1 MNKPAEHAHA
11 LPDTVWLTKDD
22 KIALIDQTL
31 LPAQEKILYL
41 DDIEALR
48 DAICRLSVRGA
59 PAIGVSAALGMYQ
72 SAKRHTAACADFSA
86 FFEQYCADE
95 ARLLSSRPTA
105 VNLRWALEKMH
116 AHCLFCEPLFGEELV
131 RSMRAMALRL
141 WENDIAVCRAI
152 GENGLSL
159 LHPGDGL
166 LTHCNAGALATVR
179 FGTATAPIYLGHARG
194 YDFSVYAD
202 ETRPLL
208 QGARLTAFELAR
220 ADIRVTLECDDMSAS
235 LMRTG
240 AVQAVLVGCD
250 RVAANGDF
258 ANKIGTFPL
267 ALAAKHFGIPF
278 YVCAPLSTVDFSC
291 KSGAEIPIEQRK
303 SEEVTELFYT
313 HRMTAQGVGVYNPA
327 FDVTDA
333 ALVTAFITEAGIARP
348 PFDRSLFALRERAHT
363 LNFIS

>member
-1 MNKPAEHAHA
+1 MSELSKNTHA
-11 LPDTVWLTKDD
+11 LPDTVWLTERDE
-22 KIALIDQTL
+22 IALIDQTL

-41 DDIEALR
+41 DSLEALR
-48 DAICRLSVRGA
+48 DAICRLAVRGA
-59 PAIGVSAALGMYQ
+59 PAIGISAALGMYQ
-72 SAKRHTAACADFSA
+72 SAKRHAAACDDFSV
-86 FFEQYCADE
+86 FFERYCADE
-95 ARLLSSRPTA
+95 ARLLSARPTA

-116 AHCLFCEPLFGEELV
+116 ACCLSLRPAFKEELV
-131 RSMRAMALRL
+131 SSMRAMALRL

-166 LTHCNAGALATVR
+166 LTHCNAGALAAVR
-179 FGTATAPIYLGHARG
+179 YGTATAPIYLGHARG

-220 ADIRVTLECDDMSAS
+220 AGIRVTLECDDMSAS

-267 ALAAKHFGIPF
+267 ALAANHFGIPF

-291 KSGAEIPIEQRK
+291 QSGSEIPIELRK
-303 SEEVTELFYT
+303 AEEVTELFYT
-313 HRMTAQGVGVYNPA
+313 HRMTADAVGVYNPA

-333 ALVTAFITEAGIARP
+333 SLVTAFITEAGIARP
-348 PFDRSLFALRERAHT
+348 PFDRSLAALRAHART
-363 LNFIS
+363 LPYIF